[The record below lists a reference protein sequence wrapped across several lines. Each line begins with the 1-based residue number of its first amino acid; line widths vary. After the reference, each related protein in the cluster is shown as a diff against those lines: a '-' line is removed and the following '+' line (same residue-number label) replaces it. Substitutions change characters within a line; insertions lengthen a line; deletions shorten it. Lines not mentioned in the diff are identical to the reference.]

1 MQYQGTS
8 VLDRPEAPGRPDE
21 RMTGPAAWVLVPVWT
36 GGMVALAAD
45 EAAAVLDW
53 FTVTY
58 RRHVRESAT
67 ADDLRAELAALLREH
82 GTAGVGEAV
91 RGLRDIAHPDDL
103 ADIAWWRAAV
113 ARHLAVPHLP
123 GASDQ
128 AAAVVTGGAA

>member
-21 RMTGPAAWVLVPVWT
+21 RMTGPAAWVLVPIWA

-58 RRHVRESAT
+58 RRQVRESAT

-82 GTAGVGEAV
+82 GMAGVGEAV
-91 RGLRDIAHPDDL
+91 RGLRDIADGHPGDL
-103 ADIAWWRAAV
+103 ADIEWWQAAV
-113 ARHLAVPHLP
+113 ARLLAVPRVA
-123 GASDQ
+123 GSGDQ
-128 AAAVVTGGAA
+128 AVTR